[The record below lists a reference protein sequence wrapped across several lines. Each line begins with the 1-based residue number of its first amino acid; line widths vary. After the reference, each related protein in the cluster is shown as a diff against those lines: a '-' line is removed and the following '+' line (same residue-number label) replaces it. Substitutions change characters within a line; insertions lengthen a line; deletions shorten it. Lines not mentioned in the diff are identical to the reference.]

1 MDDSVP
7 GETPHV
13 PESSECDGGNGADC
27 DGRGGCKTQR
37 RKLLAAISGAA
48 AAGTAGCIGLF
59 EEPAHLQ
66 ETEEPTNGAAEDDGE
81 GAGTGADDGTG
92 YDIEFLKE
100 EETISVAEDEEL
112 LYAGLDQGW
121 DLPYQCEVGVC
132 GQCTAKVD
140 GDGHELV
147 EMTDNQYLDDDE
159 IEEGYVLTC
168 TGQPREEFAVE
179 TDVHPDDEDD
189 TDEEDETE
197 EGEQY
202 DIEFLKEGET
212 IPVAEDEEL
221 LYAGLDQG
229 WDLPYQCEVGVCG
242 QCTAKVDGDG
252 HELVEMTDNQYLDD
266 DEIEEGYVL
275 TCTGQP
281 REEFAVETDEHP

>member
-66 ETEEPTNGAAEDDGE
+66 ETEEPTDGAAEDDGE

-100 EETISVAEDEEL
+100 EETISVAED
-112 LYAGLDQGW
+112 Q
-121 DLPYQCEVGVC
+121 
-132 GQCTAKVD
+132 
-140 GDGHELV
+140 
-147 EMTDNQYLDDDE
+147 
-159 IEEGYVLTC
+159 
-168 TGQPREEFAVE
+168 
-179 TDVHPDDEDD
+179 
-189 TDEEDETE
+189 
-197 EGEQY
+197 
-202 DIEFLKEGET
+202 
-212 IPVAEDEEL
+212 EL